1 MSGTSMDGVNA
12 AAIILETNQP
22 TIIKTHY
29 ASYPEP
35 LRSALQAVVSSQ
47 WRGPLSTLLRLDY
60 QIGQAFAHAASTLI
74 QTLPNYTFCAIGSHG
89 QTIFHQPHLPYPNTW
104 QLGNPSLIVE
114 HTGVTTIADWRRRD
128 MAAGGQGAPLT
139 PAFHAHVFR
148 QSSNSVVIN
157 LGGIANITLIPCDP
171 EQPTI
176 GFDTGPANTLMDNW
190 IQKHKNQPYDDNGQW
205 ACSGEPHQGLL
216 QQMLADPF
224 FATQPPKS
232 TGREYWNMAW
242 LGKQLSRISAQL
254 SPTDIQATLLEL
266 TVVSISLAIHKA
278 APQTKQI
285 YVCGGG
291 VHNRKV
297 MARLKTL
304 CKPCPVLSTSN
315 AGVDPDFVEA
325 AAFAW
330 FAHQTL
336 TGRPIAL
343 TSVTGARDNHL
354 LGAIYPA

>member
-1 MSGTSMDGVNA
+1 
-12 AAIILETNQP
+12 
-22 TIIKTHY
+22 
-29 ASYPEP
+29 
-35 LRSALQAVVSSQ
+35 
-47 WRGPLSTLLRLDY
+47 
-60 QIGQAFAHAASTLI
+60 
-74 QTLPNYTFCAIGSHG
+74 
-89 QTIFHQPHLPYPNTW
+89 
-104 QLGNPSLIVE
+104 
-114 HTGVTTIADWRRRD
+114 
-128 MAAGGQGAPLT
+128 
-139 PAFHAHVFR
+139 
-148 QSSNSVVIN
+148 
-157 LGGIANITLIPCDP
+157 
-171 EQPTI
+171 
-176 GFDTGPANTLMDNW
+176 
-190 IQKHKNQPYDDNGQW
+190 
-205 ACSGEPHQGLL
+205 
-216 QQMLADPF
+216 
-224 FATQPPKS
+224 
-232 TGREYWNMAW
+232 MAW